1 MPFRLLHISD
11 LHLDR
16 AFAGVG
22 CFGEVARRRR
32 EGLRD
37 ALRRAGEAARQT
49 GCDAVTIGGDLYEH
63 EHAGLDTGRFLVD
76 TFTSWQPMRVFLA
89 PGNHDALLPGSL
101 YERMRWPENVHL
113 FTGATLEPAP
123 LADGL
128 SLWGLAH
135 RDPAWSGDP
144 LEGPEVGGG
153 VHLALFHGAELGGR
167 PPGKSLHGPFQ
178 AERIARRGFAAAL
191 CGHYHRRRVDPVARL
206 LYPGSPEPL
215 TFDEE
220 GGRGPVVVEV
230 SERGVV
236 DYQPLTLNRWTAVQH
251 DCDLEGSG
259 SSSEAVERARVAAR
273 EALAGLA
280 PERTMLRLSLRGE
293 VNPDLALDLPL
304 VEAAVADATGAATV
318 RLRDLTS
325 PAIDLDAAAADRTAR
340 GAFTR
345 SVLKAIDNE
354 DDPRERALLGDTL
367 RYGLQ
372 ALGGAEVG
380 LR

>member
-1 MPFRLLHISD
+1 MPFRLLHVSD

-76 TFTSWQPMRVFLA
+76 LFASWQPMRVFLA

-101 YERMRWPENVHL
+101 YERMRWPANVHL

-144 LEGPEVGGG
+144 LEGPEVGSG

-236 DYQPLTLNRWTAVQH
+236 EYQPLTLNRWTAVQH
-251 DCDLEGSG
+251 DCDLAGSG
-259 SSSEAVERARVAAR
+259 SSGEAVERARVAAR

-280 PERTMLRLSLRGE
+280 PERAMLRLSLRGE
-293 VNPDLALDLPL
+293 VDPDLALDLP
-304 VEAAVADATGAATV
+304 
-318 RLRDLTS
+318 
-325 PAIDLDAAAADRTAR
+325 
-340 GAFTR
+340 
-345 SVLKAIDNE
+345 
-354 DDPRERALLGDTL
+354 
-367 RYGLQ
+367 
-372 ALGGAEVG
+372 
-380 LR
+380 

>member
-1 MPFRLLHISD
+1 MFQRPFAS
-11 LHLDR
+11 
-16 AFAGVG
+16 V
-22 CFGEVARRRR
+22 VA
-32 EGLRD
+32 LK
-37 ALRRAGEAARQT
+37 
-49 GCDAVTIGGDLYEH
+49 V
-63 EHAGLDTGRFLVD
+63 
-76 TFTSWQPMRVFLA
+76 
-89 PGNHDALLPGSL
+89 
-101 YERMRWPENVHL
+101 RWPANVHL
-113 FTGATLEPAP
+113 FTGAALEPVP

-144 LEGPEVGGG
+144 LEGPEVGPG

-191 CGHYHRRRVDPVARL
+191 CGHYHRRRIDPVARL

-220 GGRGPVVVEV
+220 GARGPVIVEI
-230 SERGVV
+230 SERGMV

-251 DCDLEGSG
+251 DCDLEGSA
-259 SSSEAVERARVAAR
+259 SSGEAVERARAAAR
-273 EALAGLA
+273 EALTGRA
-280 PERTMLRLSLRGE
+280 PERSMLRLTLRGE
-293 VNPDLALDLPL
+293 VDPDMPLDLPL

-325 PAIDLDAAAADRTAR
+325 PAVDVAAAASDRTAR

-345 SVLKAIDNE
+345 AVLAALDREE
-354 DDPRERALLGDTL
+354 DPNERALLDESL

-372 ALGGAEVG
+372 ALAGAEVG

>member
-1 MPFRLLHISD
+1 MSFRLLHLSD

-63 EHAGLDTGRFLVD
+63 EHAGLDTGRFLAD
-76 TFTSWQPMRVFLA
+76 TFASWQPMRVFLA
-89 PGNHDALLPGSL
+89 PGNHDPLLPGSL
-101 YERMRWPENVHL
+101 YERTRWPANVHL
-113 FTGATLEPAP
+113 FSGTTLEPVA

-128 SLWGLAH
+128 HLWGLAH
-135 RDPAWSGDP
+135 HDPAWSGDP
-144 LEGPEVGGG
+144 LEGAPVGPG

-178 AERIARRGFAAAL
+178 AERIAQRGFAAAL

-230 SERGVV
+230 TERGHVE
-236 DYQPLTLNRWTAVQH
+236 YQPLALNRWTAVQH

-259 SSSEAVERARVAAR
+259 SSGEAVERARACAR
-273 EALAGLA
+273 EALGGLP
-280 PERTMLRLSLRGE
+280 PERSMLRLTLRGE
-293 VNPDLALDLPL
+293 VSPDLALDLPL
-304 VEAAVADATGAATV
+304 VEAAVADATGVATV
-318 RLRDLTS
+318 RLRDLTT
-325 PAIDLDAAAADRTAR
+325 PAIDVEAAASDRTAR

-345 SVLKAIDNE
+345 TLLAAIDRE
-354 DDPRERALLGDTL
+354 DDPGERALLGETL

-372 ALGGAEVG
+372 ALAGAEVG

>member
-49 GCDAVTIGGDLYEH
+49 GCEAVTVGGDLYEH
-63 EHAGLDTGRFLVD
+63 EHAGLDTGRFLAD
-76 TFTSWQPMRVFLA
+76 TFAAWQPMRVFLA

-101 YERMRWPENVHL
+101 YERTRWPANVHL
-113 FTGATLEPAP
+113 FTGTSLEPVP
-123 LADGL
+123 LAGGL
-128 SLWGLAH
+128 TLWGLAH

-144 LEGPEVGGG
+144 LAGAEVGSG

-167 PPGKSLHGPFQ
+167 PAGKSLHGPFH
-178 AERIARRGFAAAL
+178 AERIAERGFAAAL

-230 SERGVV
+230 TDRGLVE
-236 DYQPLTLNRWTAVQH
+236 YQPLTLNRWTAVQA
-251 DCDLEGSG
+251 DCDLDGAG
-259 SSSEAVERARVAAR
+259 SSSDAVERARSAGR
-273 EALAGLA
+273 RALAGLA
-280 PERTMLRLSLRGE
+280 PERSMLRLSLRGE
-293 VNPDLALDLPL
+293 VSPDLPLDLPL

-325 PAIDLDAAAADRTAR
+325 PAIDVVAAAVDRTAR

-345 SVLKAIDNE
+345 AVLAAIDGT
-354 DDPRERALLGDTL
+354 DDPGERALLGETL